1 VRADALRQDCLADI
15 APHDT
20 ENALAD
26 LLRLCAA
33 RDERALRRIYDHQ
46 APRLKGLALRITGS
60 HALAEDVLH
69 DVFLHIWQEA
79 ARFDPQRG
87 APRAWLTTL
96 VRFRALEVLR
106 RSARER
112 PVDELPDVQDDQ
124 PNAYAQLL
132 TTAEGQALHACLA
145 ALDPP
150 RRQAITLAFVEGC
163 THGEVAAVLGLPL
176 GTVKST
182 IRRGLAALK
191 RCLEP

>member
-1 VRADALRQDCLADI
+1 LADI
-15 APHDT
+15 APDDT
-20 ENALAD
+20 DHALAD
-26 LLRLCAA
+26 LLRRCAGG
-33 RDERALRRIYDHQ
+33 DERALRRLYDHQ

-79 ARFDPQRG
+79 ARFDPHRG
-87 APRAWLTTL
+87 TPRAWLTTL
-96 VRFRALEVLR
+96 VRFRALEILR
-106 RSARER
+106 SGARER
-112 PVDELPDVQDDQ
+112 TVDELPDVQDDQ

-132 TTAEGQALHACLA
+132 ATAEGQALHACLA
-145 ALDPP
+145 ALDAP

-163 THGEVAAVLGLPL
+163 THGEVAAALGLPL
-176 GTVKST
+176 GTVKSA